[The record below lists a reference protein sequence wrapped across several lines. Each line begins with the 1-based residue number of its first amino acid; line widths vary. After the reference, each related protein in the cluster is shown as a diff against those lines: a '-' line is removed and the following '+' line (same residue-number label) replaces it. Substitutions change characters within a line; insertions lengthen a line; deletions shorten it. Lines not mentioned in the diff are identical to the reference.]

1 MKSHQQVSKKDSN
14 KKINLNLSINQEP
27 KNNTVSEKQ
36 NKPTIKNALSK
47 KAKRRQR
54 QKIKRNHTVE
64 INNDEVQ
71 EDVDMLKAMKRLK
84 SGKTSNEDIEGILE
98 AQRLKKGNY
107 LLQFCRKKKLFS
119 KNDTSITT

>member
-1 MKSHQQVSKKDSN
+1 MSKN
-14 KKINLNLSINQEP
+14 
-27 KNNTVSEKQ
+27 
-36 NKPTIKNALSK
+36 
-47 KAKRRQR
+47 AKRRQR

-84 SGKTSNEDIEGILE
+84 SGKTSNEDIEGILQ

-107 LLQFCRKKKLFS
+107 FL
-119 KNDTSITT
+119 